1 MSAVILYV
9 DSDVGSR
16 RTHKLLLESAGYQ
29 VLTAE
34 TVAEAYRIFS
44 SAPTP
49 DLVIAEYHVVEDA
62 NGIKLAAQLKSV
74 RPELP
79 VLLLSATEE
88 PAGLEHVEAFVHKL
102 EGPTALLDKVQQLLK
117 LRL

>member
-9 DSDVGSR
+9 DSDAGTR

-34 TVAEAYRIFS
+34 SVAEAYRIFS
-44 SAPTP
+44 SAP
-49 DLVIAEYHVVEDA
+49 DLVIAEYHVAEEA
-62 NGIKLAAQLKSV
+62 NGVKLAAQLKAV

-79 VLLLSATEE
+79 VLFLSATEK
-88 PAGLEHVEAFVHKL
+88 PAELKNVEGFVHKL
-102 EGPTALLDKVQQLLK
+102 EGPTFLLDKVQQLLK
-117 LRL
+117 QRV

>member
-9 DSDVGSR
+9 DSDVGAR
-16 RTHKLLLESAGYQ
+16 RAQKLLLESVGYQ

-44 SAPTP
+44 SAP
-49 DLVIAEYHVVEDA
+49 DLVIAEYHVAEDA
-62 NGIKLAAQLKSV
+62 NGIKLAAQLKAV
-74 RPELP
+74 RPGLP

-102 EGPTALLDKVQQLLK
+102 EGPAVLLDKVQQLLK
-117 LRL
+117 LRP

>member
-44 SAPTP
+44 SARTRPAKP
-49 DLVIAEYHVVEDA
+49 CEHGA
-62 NGIKLAAQLKSV
+62 GIPLKIRV
-74 RPELP
+74 RGLGLGGGAGSLP
-79 VLLLSATEE
+79 AV
-88 PAGLEHVEAFVHKL
+88 GK
-102 EGPTALLDKVQQLLK
+102 
-117 LRL
+117 

>member
-1 MSAVILYV
+1 MCAH
-9 DSDVGSR
+9 R
-16 RTHKLLLESAGYQ
+16 RTSPTHRRVSPGALLLRRWD
-29 VLTAE
+29 
-34 TVAEAYRIFS
+34 YRTCT

-102 EGPTALLDKVQQLLK
+102 EGPTVFLDKVQQLLK
-117 LRL
+117 LRM

>member
-1 MSAVILYV
+1 MSVVILYV
-9 DSDVGSR
+9 DSDAGTR

-34 TVAEAYRIFS
+34 SVAEAYRIFS
-44 SAPTP
+44 SAP

-88 PAGLEHVEAFVHKL
+88 PAGLEHVEAFIHKL
-102 EGPTALLDKVQQLLK
+102 EGPTAFLDKVQQLLK
-117 LRL
+117 LHL